1 MEQKNQDG
9 LTVPE
14 AAQTQVSPNTTISET
29 WNPENF
35 EFQPIDELF
44 DFPAD
49 YDDQVAD
56 EFKRT
61 MQDIVPTVNLLIP
74 SNVGIK
80 NTPES
85 SFDNFSKVFNN
96 PNSYMQGVSNEPLYE
111 QPLISGAKSSG
122 FDRVKD
128 HYKFDELGYNPLRD
142 NEKYYN
148 QNSSATAE
156 FFTRQVPYWSD
167 GLGSGFM
174 SGYRAIGDLFDDDS
188 YWMDADYQSSYEFA
202 EANRM
207 GSSTRG
213 GFGGGASNLFLQ
225 TGYTFGIIGS
235 IAAEELALAAGSAA
249 ISTTGVGAPAG
260 IGAFLVGTGR
270 NFVRGI
276 KTMGNLFDVTK
287 AFKAG
292 GSILDSIRTVKSA
305 RDAFTSIRAVGAIPF
320 RLAGTVFAPE
330 TMAAIKAMK
339 SAENT
344 ANGITSV
351 AKMSKGFGAFYRDMR
366 SINFAMSEGKMEAG
380 FAFNEIYAEGVR
392 IKSEENGGGDLT
404 REQLE
409 EINTDALKG
418 ATETL
423 WLNAPAIFLTNKLV
437 LGTALKGFSPTLR
450 RIFSDKLPGFAKNI
464 VRTKGVR
471 TKGGGLSKGLYT
483 DVTPKT
489 LMGNFLN
496 IKRLKALGARTTL
509 KNTGAGLLRYSAA
522 SIGEG
527 LQEVYQEG
535 VQVGVV
541 DYHRTLMENPLA
553 LKTDAKMA
561 AMKAGFNS
569 QMSAEGAHVFMS
581 GFLMGG
587 IVQGPQRAMFEVLPE
602 IYQKKKNPEQYKK
615 YQENKEKYIKIINEI
630 GDDIQDNPFDYFN
643 PTNLSLFQ
651 AQEGDEET
659 KRSLLEDDHLGFQ
672 DAKDI
677 AAFQHR
683 HFLMT
688 AGATGLYVE
697 QLEDLLGLKDEEL
710 KELYPDSAK
719 DVSDVREKIQKSI
732 DGMKVQEKE
741 YNDSFDVIRNPENYE
756 QYDKDT
762 KEYNDSRI
770 KHNAIEHARLLYLV
784 AKNEFKMANGRR
796 FGLEA
801 ALESSDVLSNLQ
813 AGDLTKL
820 LTSDTIDQE
829 VVMLM
834 KEIKTLQDTDN
845 KDKLTTKDLKQ
856 KQKLLTSLLTYKV
869 ALDSIYDKDSKVYD
883 RSKSNKLR
891 TPLINYLKVLGARSN
906 NKNGYIKRG
915 EVDKVLAQLLDHN
928 NLDTRSQL
936 FDRTVALFGDPEKVL
951 DLVDRLSDQFK
962 VLYSKAKD
970 IFEKNMEAG
979 VADEHANILL
989 QQLKELGIVISD
1001 EQFKAFIET
1010 RDVASITQFISA
1022 KGVLNPEIDKEIF
1035 EKINAL
1041 ISIYKET
1048 SGFKV
1053 KEEEAKTDKPKKK
1066 ATEAPKSKDNFD
1078 DAVETNLDESDFK
1091 DINSAPDANILLE
1104 GQSPVSQDVLEQ
1116 MYASYKIKNIN
1127 EGNSIVSLEEWLNST
1142 EGNNAVNGLDSLKR
1156 LWFKTLDEQGESYN
1170 AEEGFKAWV
1179 AESIESKPVKFLLA
1193 LGGIDSSIFTAESE
1207 QGLESIVN
1215 TNTTKVA
1222 QLGPGV
1228 NIVKRTVYQEGSN
1241 EPDFIYSIV
1250 DNKGKTL
1257 PQTFLDEANAR
1268 NSYGASQDEMD
1279 KAWSAWE
1286 RLLKIVPS
1294 EQAYNFDGQE
1304 IKYGDEVVDVDGNK
1318 YIVLG
1323 TESSTKKGNLLK
1335 LIPFEK
1341 LDASKNDKLES
1352 IFYVEEAGFNTLY
1365 TKEQLKVAEVKYSA
1379 NMTKIDHRDIN
1390 GIYAKQMNNETT
1402 GLRETV
1408 AEAEAR
1414 LQKILERLTEQE
1426 LNESIVRVVLNIP
1439 KDGTSYQLGVEPEN
1453 PFISKNGDKYMVQIS
1468 LSQEA
1473 AEKVSDLYPAGW
1485 DGSIAFVRN
1494 NHFSFKGKNGKS
1506 ISINEFT
1513 DNNLN
1518 AYILAEGSSI
1528 EDLKSQ
1534 VIKQAALTGKLDAME
1549 NNASMTLAEFQEQ
1562 TNTELKLT
1570 QGKFSFDGIAKSLD
1584 DLVYGTFDG
1593 NTIIITN
1600 TKNKDGSISTNYTT
1614 DIKNVSEEVEFI
1626 QSVKDQL
1633 DKSELESGESNLSY
1647 VASITGRYVA
1657 VVKSPSGAITLVQLK
1672 QKAVSESER
1681 TVLYSK
1687 LVQRA
1692 KDTVNDNIKDGK
1704 VVDSKYNYD
1713 FNDSFNS
1720 GFYLASVPN
1729 SFVDLKVQDN
1739 GDILLK
1745 LSVKDKKGQGAKT
1758 VLVAFASVKA
1768 RNIDALVDNPM
1779 LVEELFAKI
1788 NVNPKV
1794 VVYNKTVPNKVN
1806 LSGDSMTVVFD
1817 TKATAQE
1824 MIEKTV
1830 TDIDPRVRHSQKMY
1844 FNFTGNL
1851 TEVEEI
1857 IPGPK
1862 EKPVSEF
1869 DEFVETGKG
1878 SEATLQNLATKI
1890 QNAGPL
1896 TPQEAAI
1903 FQANTALINQILVD
1917 RKAQEDAGPINEEV
1931 NPNQKYEDALADVE
1945 QQIKD
1950 LRSEDGSI
1958 LPKDMKKFKA
1968 LQAELVI
1975 AKQAADR
1982 GDNKGFLSIRVEGD
1996 VLVGQEAVE
2005 AENSIESYIAIIEKS
2020 VASGK
2025 ITKEVGK
2032 DMIIKYLGS
2041 DSRYKFYMNELDLI
2055 DRYVRDRLDSSI
2067 PKVGNNKA
2075 KFQVWRQGSKIKAKT
2090 QKNES
2095 EQTLEEQITTLEKQK
2110 KVLESEINTRAK
2122 AEGLNRY
2129 NLKQESEE
2137 YKNIT
2142 SKIKELKA
2150 QRKNAFKIVDTQESI
2165 SEDLKI
2171 DEFISWA
2178 QNNLPGFITVKDIN
2192 EVKDRLKANG
2202 FTAGKFVMSLRNLS
2216 GGLQGEGT
2224 IYTSP
2229 STLIAYHEAFHAVFR
2244 MLLTD
2249 KEQSNLLRI
2258 AKGELLSKLGSQE
2271 ALDEA
2276 LGKFK
2281 GLNPLYGDMNA
2292 KRLEREYLEEY
2303 MADEFAKFKQNPRS
2317 TKTSSTIKSFFN
2329 RIVEWIKR
2337 SLKRFKGKSDLLNVF
2352 ENIDSGKY
2360 RGSSIQEN
2368 FYTRDVEGD
2377 VTIEAL
2383 KAIPYE
2389 SISGEVFASELYLDP
2404 ATADILIRTIAN
2416 TYAERID
2423 ERNEKVNAQK
2433 VQALA
2438 NKFSGKET
2446 EQEEINKIYIGSV
2459 LADYADLY
2467 NPGNAQYS
2475 GENLSDSQA
2484 DKLEQIYQALEL
2496 NDGEAIIKEV
2506 EDYLELF
2513 QIKTEREEEEID
2525 ELEQSVGS
2533 RSTSQYGMESQEV
2546 GIKPSQRVKLFIS
2559 STTIDSTD
2567 MFGNTELLNGEKI
2580 KVHANYV
2587 DAHTGLMLA
2596 AMNQTS
2602 HFEIL
2607 KRMYYHSRR
2616 SVNTSAVID
2625 RFLNT
2630 VGITDSNTT
2639 MEDVIESGALPTE
2652 VKDSKLYHDFIKTY
2666 QNSRFGYNFHLKDP
2680 VTGKALII
2688 SATQSDAAN
2697 AQIDAWKKFHGDK
2710 FENYKSNP
2718 ETLTKALQVM
2728 RTLQG
2733 VLGKSNM
2740 TNKDIRLQAEYL
2752 SQAIYEAIGVS
2763 FSRGYLEVSI
2773 ISALKNKSTNFQR
2786 EMALIGSDS
2795 NLITKEDAE
2804 QFVNRLDVTQVIKGT
2819 KKRQPAP
2826 ENLFVDDAGKGMS
2839 TRLNKLALG
2848 NANFDEAIGATV
2860 FVDVNGKLIYAHQ
2873 KQTFHSNRIKQLND
2887 VDFLQ
2892 TLEETTPFLSNNI
2905 LLNNPAF
2912 IQMAADNELV
2922 IERNSGTRITD
2933 LTEDKIDNLSEAA
2946 MTDEASAYG
2955 EMTSKEFVTML
2966 IDMYTASYNTTSETN
2981 SKITYIEDGL
2991 EVTKAIA
2998 PVLLRIMEASNTN
3011 DMVKLPII
3019 QTVNDKSGEG
3029 IGKYSILPN
3038 TVNLTINEI
3047 EREYNAIKENFKEG
3061 IEGPQGI
3068 LGYNDVESTRPDKGR
3083 GFKFFKT
3090 AWLMDKATQDTL
3102 IEKAKKGEAFDSSG
3116 FDKGGSIIKGLESLV
3131 DEFASLA
3138 KDENIARQLSADESN
3153 TQFQGISLLAR
3164 GFFPK
3169 SKKAL
3174 RAKQELGLDNSTQIV
3189 NIAQI
3194 VLSNYLNTM
3203 AINQLILGE
3212 EARLFKDAF
3221 VDPIKRA
3228 KMQNRAITPVETT
3241 VVDPAK
3247 GIYHTLGEG
3256 SISMILVEDD
3266 LFEQRFT
3273 DGAQP
3278 GNRGGEKTDAQTYY
3292 TAKGARY
3299 FAFGLAELNDA
3310 YVELMDKVDEGVEIT
3325 SEEWFGKNGY
3335 LKQNAVLNSKKYVYG
3350 DGNVFDKMS
3359 TTPLTKQET
3368 SDVVNGKRVAKQG
3381 MEQLNAAREMLE
3393 EFERNNPE
3401 KIAFLVPVSASKMF
3415 KQKVQTLARLS
3426 ETNNPLTLDD
3436 ITPLNA
3442 KDFGLQQV
3450 NPSNKTK
3457 VTLPNQI
3464 KTIVTSEQSD
3474 DEIVL
3479 LNGKEVP
3486 VGYIRKEY
3494 HRLTGAGI
3502 KFEFSQKKDLMFET
3516 IQNLDNDIID
3526 TMVENGEV
3534 APSYA
3539 TFLRTAQANL
3549 KSSAAGSNQIE
3560 FFTDENGTN
3569 KYELNQPL
3577 AIKKFEQFFLSYF
3590 SQGVLQEKVEGHA
3603 LALKSSFGKSVIR
3616 KVYSLDAEGNLDK
3629 QEVVRRKAYVKSG
3642 NAKITIDLRE
3652 PNGFELLA
3660 EALKTNPEGVTVI
3673 DRLRVDLVEYVTEGD
3688 PSTWVATNERYA
3700 EGIVPAHYKEVMDL
3714 IENGT
3719 GRMPAAVAKMFAVR
3733 IPSQDKHSSL
3743 NVRIVDFDPVYLG
3756 STGVFPEELVEVSG
3770 ADFDIDKVFTH
3781 VKEWYVKNKQFI
3793 EYGRANVSEEESF
3806 SDYIVYQNKLTGKK
3820 GSYLYDALYK
3830 FETTR
3835 PSLSRV
3841 LDPEVKEELIKEFGF
3856 TADTLDA
3863 LTTLNLPRTFAEYK
3877 QYKKDYKTE
3886 PYKGAINNQ
3895 LLDLKTALQGN
3906 KGMTE
3911 SVNGQKPVAYQ
3922 PADVVALKAEVD
3934 NLFKQF
3940 PQLAELSKEDLP
3952 IDSLPGQFYTHVN
3965 VKQNSNLI
3973 GAVVPRNVV
3982 INFLKETEVILNPKW
3997 GSLDI
4002 NGINYDRFETNVK
4015 NEETRAQYLLSA
4027 LITAAT
4033 DDAKERILS
4042 KLGFN
4047 KASIGVVE
4055 TMIGL
4060 GVSLHT
4066 ATMFVNVAAI
4076 RQAMKDPMTAK
4087 GEIKGALKELQV
4099 KEGTQVKVTD
4109 VTLAAGV
4116 NANATDEELYSIYET
4131 ILDFM
4136 DVKKFI
4142 DNMIPIFNL
4151 NTGFGQDFISL
4162 NEKDDAIKTL
4172 GLYLDDKEFKKIIR
4186 PFDMRSAIKEHY
4198 VGDLLEVYNE
4208 FNTEVLPKVFLSRT
4222 EDFKKIYAGVEGY
4235 TKKSASAQVMDG
4247 ISKNLLTYLTM
4258 KSYMHRVFNSD
4269 EAAAAIGG
4277 SLSNEFIYGNAE
4289 TKFNAN
4295 TIFEELREK
4304 HEGTSNYFLD
4314 YYLFSNPADSKT
4326 NTTGLNLIQS
4336 RSFGKLSANEKL
4348 RIQNGFHQLYGQ
4360 SDTRADAVN
4369 IIHYAMVKDGLQYA
4383 NGSIIDS
4390 LVPFIMENYLDSAT
4404 DAVQAFQGKKS
4415 YESVFGVSLQEL
4427 QDEFVNNYGESA
4439 INSRNIAVFSKDFI
4453 SGPKA
4458 PHSYEETIFEDN
4470 LTYTRTSD
4478 EKPQYP
4484 FSLFISK
4491 TDINADQTRTTSYYK
4506 LVRANDFKKSGKGL
4520 GVTLMPSA
4528 LNGSVKADSVVYEKI
4543 ELKGAYKQNAIGFM
4557 FNTENFNRPTL
4568 AELREFSKDDYYGV
4582 NFDDIE
4588 GLDEID
4594 NVDFDNVDFSGA
4606 EKTNNKMSNFVNTN
4620 RIATEDNIDIDGV
4633 NIAEATARPEEVNDP
4648 TDKLLSFISNKG
4660 LSKGI
4665 ELTEKDQEK
4674 IDTIM
4679 SQIEDVDVDDPG
4691 TQLELDLGMTDGDS
4705 EIIQFFY
4712 DYINKN
4718 KENKE
4723 ILKAAGIGTTQD
4735 GFIKSFKLSNF
4746 ETIKEFLVDQ
4756 GCRIKL

>member
-80 NTPES
+80 NKPES

-96 PNSYMQGVSNEPLYE
+96 PNSYMQGVSNEPLYK

-122 FDRVKD
+122 FDRVRD
-128 HYKFDELGYNPLRD
+128 HYKFDQLGYNPLRD

-156 FFTRQVPYWSD
+156 FFTRQIPYWSD

-213 GFGGGASNLFLQ
+213 GFSGGAANLFLQ
-225 TGYTFGIIGS
+225 TGYTFGILGS

-249 ISTTGVGAPAG
+249 LSATGVGAPTG

-270 NFVRGI
+270 NFVRGVR
-276 KTMGNLFDVTK
+276 TMANLFDVTK
-287 AFKAG
+287 AVKAG
-292 GSILDSIRTVKSA
+292 GSILDSIRAVESA
-305 RDAFTSIRAVGAIPF
+305 RDAFTAIRAAGAAPF

-380 FAFNEIYAEGVR
+380 FAFNEIFAEGIR

-489 LMGNFLN
+489 FLGNFLN

-561 AMKAGFNS
+561 AMKAGLKS

-602 IYQKKKNPEQYKK
+602 IYQKKTNPEQYKK
-615 YQENKEKYIKIINEI
+615 YQENKEKFIKIINEI

-719 DVSDVREKIQKSI
+719 DISDVREKIQQSI
-732 DGMKVQEKE
+732 DGMKTQEKE
-741 YNDSFDVIRNPENYE
+741 YNDSFDVIKNPENYE
-756 QYDKDT
+756 QYEKGT
-762 KEYNDSRI
+762 RKYNDSRI

-784 AKNEFKMANGRR
+784 AKNEFNMANGRR
-796 FGLEA
+796 FSLEA

-834 KEIKTLQDTDN
+834 KEIKTLQDIDN
-845 KDKLTTKDLKQ
+845 KDKTTTKDLKQ

-883 RSKSNKLR
+883 RSKSKKLR

-951 DLVDRLSDQFK
+951 DLVGRLSDQFK
-962 VLYSKAKD
+962 VLYSKTKE

-989 QQLKELGIVISD
+989 QQLKQLGIVISD

-1010 RDVASITQFISA
+1010 RDVASLTQFISA

-1053 KEEEAKTDKPKKK
+1053 KKEEAKTETTKKET
-1066 ATEAPKSKDNFD
+1066 TEKPKSKENFD
-1078 DAVETNLDESDFK
+1078 DILEENLDEVDVEN
-1091 DINSAPDANILLE
+1091 INSAPDANILLE
-1104 GQSPVSQDVLEQ
+1104 GQSFVSQEILQE
-1116 MYASYKIKNIN
+1116 MYAAYKIKNIN
-1127 EGNSIVSLEEWLNST
+1127 EGNSILSLENWLNSRD
-1142 EGNNAVNGLDSLKR
+1142 GNNAVEGLDRLKR
-1156 LWFKTLDEQGESYN
+1156 LWFKTLDNKEESKIDYN
-1170 AEEGFKAWV
+1170 AEEGFKSWV
-1179 AESIESKPVKFLLA
+1179 AESIENKAVKFILTA
-1193 LGGIDSSIFTAESE
+1193 GGISPSIFNAETE
-1207 QGLESIVN
+1207 QNLESIIN
-1215 TNTTKVA
+1215 PNTTKIA

-1228 NIVKRTVYQEGSN
+1228 NIVKRAVFQEGSN
-1241 EPDFIYSIV
+1241 KPDYIYSIV

-1257 PQTFLDEANAR
+1257 PQTFLDQANAR
-1268 NSYGASQDEMD
+1268 NTYGDSQAEMD

-1286 RLLKIVPS
+1286 RLLTIVPS
-1294 EQAYNFDGQE
+1294 EQPYNFDGQE

-1365 TKEQLKVAEVKYSA
+1365 TKEQLKVAEVKYSV

-1468 LSQEA
+1468 LSPAA
-1473 AEKVSDLYPAGW
+1473 AEKVADLYPASW

-1494 NHFSFKGKNGKS
+1494 NHFSFKGKSGKS

-1549 NNASMTLAEFQEQ
+1549 NNATMTLAEFQEQ

-1584 DLVYGTFDG
+1584 DLAYGTFDG
-1593 NTIIITN
+1593 HTIIITN

-1614 DIKNVSEEVEFI
+1614 DIENVDEEIAFI
-1626 QSVKDQL
+1626 QSVTDQL

-1681 TVLYSK
+1681 TVLYSE
-1687 LVQRA
+1687 LVERA
-1692 KDTVNDNIKDGK
+1692 KDTIKNNTKDGK

-1713 FNDSFNS
+1713 FNDSFNNK
-1720 GFYLASVPN
+1720 FYLASVPN

-1768 RNIDALVDNPM
+1768 RNIEALVDNPM
-1779 LVEELFAKI
+1779 LVEELFAQI

-1794 VVYNKTVPNKVN
+1794 VIYNKTVPNKVN
-1806 LSGDSMTVVFD
+1806 LAGSSMTVVFD
-1817 TKATAQE
+1817 TTATAQE
-1824 MIEKTV
+1824 IIEKTV
-1830 TDIDPRVRHSQKMY
+1830 TDIDSRVRHSQKMY

-1869 DEFVETGKG
+1869 DEFVETGKV
-1878 SEATLQNLATKI
+1878 SNATLENLATKL
-1890 QNAGPL
+1890 QNAKPL
-1896 TPQEAAI
+1896 TPQETAI
-1903 FQANTALINQILVD
+1903 FEGNTAAINQILVD
-1917 RKAQEDAGPINEEV
+1917 RKAQEDAAPISNEQVE
-1931 NPNQKYEDALADVE
+1931 ADRE
-1945 QQIKD
+1945 
-1950 LRSEDGSI
+1950 
-1958 LPKDMKKFKA
+1958 
-1968 LQAELVI
+1968 AEL
-1975 AKQAADR
+1975 D
-1982 GDNKGFLSIRVEGD
+1982 SYYTSTEEGD
-1996 VLVGQEAVE
+1996 VVDPIFASLRNQIDEDQFMMPAEKRKANAYLRALMKLDMSHQERV
-2005 AENSIESYIAIIEKS
+2005 NRLNKTFGNQRRRDFVY
-2020 VASGK
+2020 
-2025 ITKEVGK
+2025 KET
-2032 DMIIKYLGS
+2032 
-2041 DSRYKFYMNELDLI
+2041 EI
-2055 DRYVRDRLDSSI
+2055 DRI
-2067 PKVGNNKA
+2067 NA
-2075 KFQVWRQGSKIKAKT
+2075 KYDAMLNTPVAEVT
-2090 QKNES
+2090 V
-2095 EQTLEEQITTLEKQK
+2095 EQTLEEQITTLEKEK
-2110 KVLESEINTRAK
+2110 KILESEINTKAK

-2137 YKNIT
+2137 YRNIT
-2142 SKIKELKA
+2142 SKIKKLKA
-2150 QRKNAFKIVDTQESI
+2150 QRKNAFKIVDTPESI
-2165 SEDLKI
+2165 AEDLKI
-2171 DEFISWA
+2171 DEFILWA

-2249 KEQSNLLRI
+2249 KEQSNLLMI
-2258 AKGELLSKLGSQE
+2258 AKSELLTKLGSQE
-2271 ALDEA
+2271 ALNEA
-2276 LGKFK
+2276 LSKFK
-2281 GLNPLYGDMNA
+2281 GLDPLYGDMTA

-2337 SLKRFKGKSDLLNVF
+2337 SLKRFKGKNDLLNVF

-2360 RGSSIQEN
+2360 RGSSIQDN

-2423 ERNEKVNAQK
+2423 KRNEKVNAQK

-2446 EQEEINKIYIGSV
+2446 EQEEIDKIYIGSV

-2484 DKLEQIYQALEL
+2484 EKLEQIYQALEL

-2728 RTLQG
+2728 RTLQS

-2740 TNKDIRLQAEYL
+2740 TNKDVRLQAEYL

-2786 EMALIGSDS
+2786 EMALIGNDS

-2804 QFVNRLDVTQVIKGT
+2804 QFVNRLNVTQVIKGT

-2887 VDFLQ
+2887 VDFLE
-2892 TLEETTPFLSNNI
+2892 TLEETTPFLTNNI

-2912 IQMAADNELV
+2912 IQMAADNEIV

-3038 TVNLTINEI
+3038 TVNLTVNEI
-3047 EREYNAIKENFKEG
+3047 EREYNAIKENFKKG

-3116 FDKGGSIIKGLESLV
+3116 FDQGGSIVKGLESLV

-3138 KDENIARQLSADESN
+3138 KDENIARQLSADESKI
-3153 TQFQGISLLAR
+3153 QFQGISLLAR

-3174 RAKQELGLDNSTQIV
+3174 RAKQELGLDNSAQIV

-3278 GNRGGEKTDAQTYY
+3278 GNRSGEKTDAQTYY

-3310 YVELMDKVDEGVEIT
+3310 YVELMDKVDEGVDIT

-3350 DGNVFDKMS
+3350 DGSVFDKMS

-3415 KQKVQTLARLS
+3415 KQKVQTLARLG

-3464 KTIVTSEQSD
+3464 KTIVTSEQTD
-3474 DEIVL
+3474 NEKVL
-3479 LNGKEVP
+3479 LNGKLVP
-3486 VGYIRKEY
+3486 IGAIRKEY

-3502 KFEFSQKKDLMFET
+3502 KFEFSQKKDLMFDT
-3516 IQNLDNDIID
+3516 IQNLDTNIID

-3534 APSYA
+3534 EPSYA

-3673 DRLRVDLVEYVTEGD
+3673 DRLRVDLIEYVTEGD

-3756 STGVFPEELVEVSG
+3756 STAVFPEELVEVSG

-3793 EYGRANVSEEESF
+3793 EYGRANVSEKESF
-3806 SDYIVYQNKLTGKK
+3806 GDYIVYQNKLAGKK

-3856 TADTLDA
+3856 TEEALNA
-3863 LTTLNLPRTFAEYK
+3863 LTILNLPRTFAEYK

-3886 PYKGAINNQ
+3886 PYKAAINNQ

-3911 SVNGQKPVAYQ
+3911 SVNDQKPVAYQ

-3940 PQLAELSKEDLP
+3940 PQLALLSKEDLP

-3997 GSLDI
+3997 GSLNI
-4002 NGINYDRFETNVK
+4002 NGTNYDRFETNVK

-4060 GVSLHT
+4060 GISLHT
-4066 ATMFVNVAAI
+4066 ATMFVNVEAI

-4087 GEIKGALKELQV
+4087 QDIKGALKDLQV
-4099 KEGTQVKVTD
+4099 KEGTQAKVTD
-4109 VTLAAGV
+4109 ATLAAGV

-4136 DVKKFI
+4136 DIKKFI

-4162 NEKDDAIKTL
+4162 NEKDKAIKTL
-4172 GLYLDDKEFKKIIR
+4172 GLYLDDKEFKKTIR

-4208 FNTEVLPKVFLSRT
+4208 FSTDVLPKVFLSRT
-4222 EDFKKIYAGVEGY
+4222 EDFKKIYGGVEGY
-4235 TKKSASAQVMDG
+4235 TKVSASAQIMDG

-4314 YYLFSNPADSKT
+4314 YYLFSNPANNKT

-4415 YESVFGVSLQEL
+4415 YESVFGVSFQEL
-4427 QDEFVNNYGESA
+4427 QEEFVNNYGESA
-4439 INSRNIAVFSKDFI
+4439 VNARNITTFSKDFV
-4453 SGPKA
+4453 SGPKS
-4458 PHSYEETIFEDN
+4458 PHSYEETTFEDN

-4478 EKPQYP
+4478 EKPPYG

-4506 LVRANDFKKSGKGL
+4506 LVRANNFKKSGKGL
-4520 GVTLMPSA
+4520 DVTLMPLA
-4528 LNGSVKADSVVYEKI
+4528 LNGRVVADNVVYEKI

-4557 FNTENFNRPTL
+4557 FNTENFTRPTL
-4568 AELREFSKDDYYGV
+4568 AELKEFSKDDFYGI
-4582 NFDDIE
+4582 NFDD
-4588 GLDEID
+4588 LDQLD
-4594 NVDFDNVDFSGA
+4594 NVDFDNIDLSGA
-4606 EKTNNKMSNFVNTN
+4606 EKTNDKMSNYVNTN
-4620 RIATEDNIDIDGV
+4620 RTATEDNIDIDGV
-4633 NIAEATARPEEVNDP
+4633 NIADAKSSPEGVNDA
-4648 TDKLLSFISNKG
+4648 TDKLLAFTKKTEPAEPTSDAETTTYTSEELDEGEQLEFD
-4660 LSKGI
+4660 LGI
-4665 ELTEKDQEK
+4665 
-4674 IDTIM
+4674 IDTN
-4679 SQIEDVDVDDPG
+4679 SE
-4691 TQLELDLGMTDGDS
+4691 MTK
-4705 EIIQFFY
+4705 FF
-4712 DYINKN
+4712 DKYIDRN
-4718 KENKE
+4718 KENIK
-4723 ILKAAGIGTTQD
+4723 ILKAAGIGTTLD
-4735 GFIKSFKLSNF
+4735 SFKESFKLSNF
-4746 ETIKEFLVDQ
+4746 ATIKEFLEDQ